1 MRKVFEYEELKT
13 IDVKESPLGR
23 FIKVEIKNEKN

>member
-23 FIKVEIKNEKN
+23 FYKVEIKNEEN